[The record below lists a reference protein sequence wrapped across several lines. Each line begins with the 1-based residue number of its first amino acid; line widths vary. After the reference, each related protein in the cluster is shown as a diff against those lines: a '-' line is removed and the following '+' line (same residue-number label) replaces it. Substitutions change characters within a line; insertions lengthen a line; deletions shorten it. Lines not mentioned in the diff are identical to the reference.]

1 MSNLRDLGTVP
12 RRHPAMEEALLRG
25 LIADELDGIRAVLEE
40 MGVRLCADSQVVRHH
55 LYALQTIDELC
66 QRNENLAR
74 TLRAGDMVAEAA
86 TITLESLR
94 VRLQSALGHIPAA
107 DSLPAQASAA
117 R

>member
-1 MSNLRDLGTVP
+1 MTNLRDLSSAP

-55 LYALQTIDELC
+55 LYALQAIDELC

-74 TLRAGDMVAEAA
+74 TLRAGDMVAETAA
-86 TITLESLR
+86 ITLESLR
-94 VRLQSALGHIPAA
+94 TRLQVALGHIAPV
-107 DSLPAQASAA
+107 DVASAKA
-117 R
+117 SAVF

>member
-1 MSNLRDLGTVP
+1 MSSLHDLSPAP

-40 MGVRLCADSQVVRHH
+40 MGVRLCADSQIVRHH
-55 LYALQTIDELC
+55 LYALQAIDELC

-74 TLRAGDMVAEAA
+74 TLRAGDMVAETA

-94 VRLQSALGHIPAA
+94 TRLQVALGHIPPVETV
-107 DSLPAQASAA
+107 PAKVSVAF
-117 R
+117 